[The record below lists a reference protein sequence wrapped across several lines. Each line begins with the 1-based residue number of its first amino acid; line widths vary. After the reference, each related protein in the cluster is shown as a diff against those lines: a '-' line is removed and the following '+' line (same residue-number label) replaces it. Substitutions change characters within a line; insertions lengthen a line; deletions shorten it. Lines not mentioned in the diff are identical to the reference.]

1 MTSWSL
7 NGTMMA
13 IYYITIQYLLYNIY
27 VGGWLVY
34 VMKVQA
40 PAHKRVHGIK
50 EREVDDSRTKEGLDM
65 CEKKTLKKIYL
76 SVLSFPKN
84 LRNSSKFKIIVA
96 ILKKKNQN
104 NKKRLH
110 VLFLFIFY
118 LMFYLFFFNWS
129 FTFFFVLTFLDIR
142 YTERPL
148 NCDVI

>member
-1 MTSWSL
+1 
-7 NGTMMA
+7 
-13 IYYITIQYLLYNIY
+13 
-27 VGGWLVY
+27 
-34 VMKVQA
+34 MKVQA
-40 PAHKRVHGIK
+40 LAHKRVHGIK
-50 EREVDDSRTKEGLDM
+50 EREVDDSGTKEGLDM

-118 LMFYLFFFNWS
+118 LMFYLFIFLIRVLP
-129 FTFFFVLTFLDIR
+129 FFFVLTFLDIR